1 MYSLLASLMR
11 QAQSQAKM
19 NATRFAKSRDRFI
32 QWITRIRELHGD
44 PHYVAIGMAFGVFV
58 SITPTIPLHTII
70 AVCLAIIFRGSKA
83 AAAIGVWFSN
93 PLTIPF
99 LYFASFKTGVLLFG
113 TSKDVSISGESL
125 AELLKLGLD
134 VTIASIS
141 GGILLGIFPGIAT
154 YFITRK
160 IMQKL
165 RSRKES
171 IPNNF
176 CNSPF

>member
-1 MYSLLASLMR
+1 MR
-11 QAQSQAKM
+11 NAQSQNKTNTAVL
-19 NATRFAKSRDRFI
+19 AKSRDRLLH
-32 QWITRIRELHGD
+32 WIARVKELHGD
-44 PHYVAIGMAFGVFV
+44 PHYVAIGMAIGVFV
-58 SITPTIPLHTII
+58 SITPTIPFQSII
-70 AVCLAIIFRGSKA
+70 AVCLSLIFRGSKA

-93 PLTIPF
+93 PLTIPI

-113 TSKDVSISGESL
+113 ASNTASISGGSL
-125 AELLKLGLD
+125 AELLKLGLN
-134 VTIASIS
+134 VTIASVS
-141 GGILLGIFPGIAT
+141 GGLVLGILPGIAT

-165 RSRKES
+165 RARKKS